1 MLTFFRAILRRRQ
14 LSLARLDRHLRRARH
29 RAADVEERALARQ
42 FKGGGLRRQAEG
54 GVLRG
59 RGWDA
64 ACTGEFME
72 MLDGYLAWYRD
83 KRRKSDLGYKSPMRY
98 RRKLGLAA

>member
-1 MLTFFRAILRRRQ
+1 MRSDAANYRWPGWIAICDEHGIVRPISR
-14 LSLARLDRHLRRARH
+14 
-29 RAADVEERALARQ
+29 
-42 FKGGGLRRQAEG
+42 KGRSPDNSRAEG
-54 GVLRG
+54 FFGRLKVEFFHR
-59 RGWDA
+59 RGWDDA
-64 ACTGEFME
+64 STGGEFMV